1 MRRLSTAL
9 LCALAAGTAAAGAAD
24 LEAGRKKS
32 ELCGACHG
40 AVGISPNPAWP
51 NLAGQQKDY
60 LVKQLKDF
68 REGRRADP
76 WMSPMAKGLSD
87 EDIANLAEFY
97 HSLPIHDKYE

>member
-51 NLAGQQKDY
+51 NLAGQQPDY
-60 LVKQLKDF
+60 VIKQLKDF
-68 REGRRADP
+68 REGARDNDP
-76 WMSPMAKGLSD
+76 NMMMRGVTANMTDAEITAVAQYVQGLR
-87 EDIANLAEFY
+87 
-97 HSLPIHDKYE
+97 